1 MALGSL
7 PAAGVDAG
15 ASLIKLAIRD
25 SRGEL
30 TLASL
35 SASAAKEVLGR
46 VRDCPV
52 GRVALTGCG
61 AAELAQ
67 QIEGARRIEEFNA
80 WANGARARV
89 DPEGAGGPFLLI
101 SMGTGTSALRVS
113 PGAAERVGGTALG
126 GGTLLG
132 LSAALV
138 GTRDFDQIAALAA
151 RGDRSQV
158 DLTIGDLYGD
168 DFEIPALF
176 TAASFGKLMPN
187 VQADPSDLA
196 QGIMGLIGENV
207 GKICASLARENNT
220 QRVIFAGGCLRGNDY
235 LANLLRG
242 MCLVVGLDAEVL
254 ENGEYTGALGALQLV
269 ESG

>member
-1 MALGSL
+1 MARTAL

-15 ASLIKLAIRD
+15 ASLIKLATRD
-25 SRGEL
+25 SQGEL
-30 TLASL
+30 TFASL
-35 SASAAKEVLGR
+35 PASAASEVVARVQGCAAGR
-46 VRDCPV
+46 V
-52 GRVALTGCG
+52 GLTGCG
-61 AAELAQ
+61 AAELAERIQ
-67 QIEGARRIEEFNA
+67 GAGRIHEFDAWARGARL
-80 WANGARARV
+80 RV
-89 DPEGAGGPFLLI
+89 DPEGTGGAFLLI
-101 SMGTGTSALRVS
+101 SLGTGTSALRVS

-132 LSAALV
+132 LAAALL

-151 RGDRSQV
+151 RGDRSRV

-176 TAASFGKLMPN
+176 TVASFGKLMPN

-207 GKICASLARENNT
+207 GKICASLAREHDT
-220 QRVIFAGGCLRGNDY
+220 QRVIFAGSCLRGNDY

-242 MCLVVGLDAEVL
+242 MCLVMGLDAEVL
-254 ENGEYTGALGALQLV
+254 ENGEYTGALGALHFV
-269 ESG
+269 G